1 MPTKRISIL
10 SHPCRNGLRLLRPR
24 RLFGVDGTAG
34 GDPCSPAGLVSQWG
48 LGLPPATAPATIADV
63 VEGKLQGGPC
73 EAWGRGRV
81 VRRRRKR
88 PPEPAPQ
95 RDAGHDIPAVA
106 NVPRHSPTRA
116 VTKLLTP

>member
-1 MPTKRISIL
+1 MPSLLLGLRKLSPSGTTCTSSQSLETSMPTKRISIL

-73 EAWGRGRV
+73 EAWWRGRNGV
-81 VRRRRKR
+81 GHRGSLRFLR
-88 PPEPAPQ
+88 P
-95 RDAGHDIPAVA
+95 
-106 NVPRHSPTRA
+106 
-116 VTKLLTP
+116 